1 MQAVD
6 YAGQLSHATECRRP
20 LNLLQALTVHHCA
33 ARILLVSAIEDV
45 RQVVQDFL
53 APELRAIAV
62 QIESLNKRM
71 DNLEAN
77 IGIQFAAART
87 EASSRQEVVLLQ
99 IEHFRSLLDV
109 YKLLLRLENQRAD
122 PLSKIA

>member
-1 MQAVD
+1 M
-6 YAGQLSHATECRRP
+6 
-20 LNLLQALTVHHCA
+20 
-33 ARILLVSAIEDV
+33 SAIEDV

-99 IEHFRSLLDV
+99 IEHVRSLLDV
-109 YKLLLRLENQRAD
+109 DKRLLRLENQRAD
-122 PLSKIA
+122 PLSKSA

>member
-1 MQAVD
+1 MSV
-6 YAGQLSHATECRRP
+6 
-20 LNLLQALTVHHCA
+20 
-33 ARILLVSAIEDV
+33 IEDV

-77 IGIQFAAART
+77 IGIQFAAAKT

-99 IEHFRSLLDV
+99 IEHVKALLDV
-109 YKLLLRLENQRAD
+109 DKRLMRLENQRVD
-122 PLSKIA
+122 PLSKSA

>member
-1 MQAVD
+1 M
-6 YAGQLSHATECRRP
+6 
-20 LNLLQALTVHHCA
+20 
-33 ARILLVSAIEDV
+33 SAIEDV

-62 QIESLNKRM
+62 QIESLNNPM

-77 IGIQFAAART
+77 IGIQFAAAKT

-99 IEHFRSLLDV
+99 IEHVKSLLDV
-109 YKLLLRLENQRAD
+109 DKRLLRLENQRSD
-122 PLSKIA
+122 PLSKSA